1 MDESGAVLVGRS
13 RMVSGN
19 VYFLNQ
25 NGDRIRPIFQADTT
39 TGQRSYRVYIDGGNE
54 KTNDIDVTSE
64 QELINHAQLGHY
76 IRCLLP
82 DGQASNRSR
91 NSSDIVDLIVPA
103 KVLPKGFWWV
113 NHKQTHLDEYAGGYI
128 WSPKKK
134 RNGAANQ
141 TYLNLTLVSPGDIV
155 VSYAEG
161 QIRAIGV
168 ATGFHHE
175 EPIPESHWQAAE
187 YWQDHGWMVPVEWT
201 RLAQPISPKSHLEV
215 LADLLPEKHSPIQ
228 KNGDGNQ
235 GCYLA
240 SISPALGKEILEL
253 VSESDLEALNAVKI
267 LTTSNGMELKEIESR
282 LPADQLRKVT
292 PEYIWE
298 AVQIL
303 LQGTQADGYRPS
315 VEYDLLADDG
325 VRLPPKQVFGLAA
338 TAALGKEIKP
348 IHFTGGVGT
357 VCFELLEAAGY
368 KIVPKDEQV
377 EVLELPTDIE
387 EREWAEGQVKL
398 VYHLK
403 RERSPGLSK
412 AKKASFIKKH
422 GRLFCEE
429 CGTDPVEAYGDF
441 GVACIEVHHEAI
453 QVADMGE
460 QHKTTLDQLRCL
472 CANCHRVLH
481 RKLKAQVFHSA
492 PANDESDVMSATPG

>member
-1 MDESGAVLVGRS
+1 
-13 RMVSGN
+13 
-19 VYFLNQ
+19 
-25 NGDRIRPIFQADTT
+25 
-39 TGQRSYRVYIDGGNE
+39 
-54 KTNDIDVTSE
+54 
-64 QELINHAQLGHY
+64 
-76 IRCLLP
+76 
-82 DGQASNRSR
+82 
-91 NSSDIVDLIVPA
+91 
-103 KVLPKGFWWV
+103 
-113 NHKQTHLDEYAGGYI
+113 
-128 WSPKKK
+128 
-134 RNGAANQ
+134 
-141 TYLNLTLVSPGDIV
+141 
-155 VSYAEG
+155 
-161 QIRAIGV
+161 
-168 ATGFHHE
+168 
-175 EPIPESHWQAAE
+175 
-187 YWQDHGWMVPVEWT
+187 
-201 RLAQPISPKSHLEV
+201 
-215 LADLLPEKHSPIQ
+215 
-228 KNGDGNQ
+228 
-235 GCYLA
+235 
-240 SISPALGKEILEL
+240 
-253 VSESDLEALNAVKI
+253 
-267 LTTSNGMELKEIESR
+267 
-282 LPADQLRKVT
+282 
-292 PEYIWE
+292 
-298 AVQIL
+298 
-303 LQGTQADGYRPS
+303 
-315 VEYDLLADDG
+315 
-325 VRLPPKQVFGLAA
+325 
-338 TAALGKEIKP
+338 
-348 IHFTGGVGT
+348 VGT